1 MCDYFFDMVGTSVES
16 NFSNSARRGFK
27 SFTSSVSAGLALYA
41 RDFRRFF
48 SRRRRRLVSRCAT
61 VRLYILHKIEWI

>member
-1 MCDYFFDMVGTSVES
+1 
-16 NFSNSARRGFK
+16 
-27 SFTSSVSAGLALYA
+27 LYA

-61 VRLYILHKIEWI
+61 VRLYILYKIEWI